1 MEIKMSDAVI
11 LRSKR
16 NEIKAYL
23 ESRFGARADASVEQS
38 QQLVS
43 FVRSRRILQSSLSSR
58 AVLLDASSPRAS
70 SKACGRAV
78 ERLLIAVIR
87 SDAC

>member
-1 MEIKMSDAVI
+1 MEIKMSNTVI
-11 LRSKR
+11 LWAKR
-16 NEIKAYL
+16 NEMKAYL
-23 ESRFGARADASVEQS
+23 ESRFGAGADASVERS

-43 FVRSRRILQSSLSSR
+43 IVDRSRRILPLLLSSR

-78 ERLLIAVIR
+78 GEATDS
-87 SDAC
+87 SDQK

>member
-11 LRSKR
+11 LRLKR
-16 NEIKAYL
+16 NEMKAYL
-23 ESRFGARADASVEQS
+23 EQRFGAGADASVERS
-38 QQLVS
+38 QPLVS
-43 FVRSRRILQSSLSSR
+43 FVGSRRILPSLLSSR

-78 ERLLIAVIR
+78 GEATDS
-87 SDAC
+87 SDQK

>member
-1 MEIKMSDAVI
+1 MEIKVSDTVI

-16 NEIKAYL
+16 NELKAYL
-23 ESRFGARADASVEQS
+23 ESRFGAGADASVEQS

-43 FVRSRRILQSSLSSR
+43 FVRSRRILPSLLSSR
-58 AVLLDASSPRAS
+58 GVLLDASSPRAW

-78 ERLLIAVIR
+78 GEATDS
-87 SDAC
+87 SDQK